1 MLSGTPIFNC
11 PVKLFVSTHFQPHTN
26 SYKFMSNQPGHRQ
39 PSQSQNAHAGRDII
53 QVGRNY
59 IHNIHY
65 NLTSGNLIVGILQL
79 LPLGLITWVIF
90 NLFITMKS
98 SFFIGTFSGS
108 ALLNQ
113 GEIHVLDKNLW
124 LLSNNQP
131 TQNNG
136 SVAVIL
142 NINNIPLN
150 EYQQGRV
157 HIGNGSGVTGTLQII
172 DANGSGSYQ
181 LNTVGT
187 NLTLSLD
194 KNPVTVGAFMQGRLS
209 GKVTDGNNSKQ
220 IDLKVT
226 VPVQ

>member
-1 MLSGTPIFNC
+1 
-11 PVKLFVSTHFQPHTN
+11 
-26 SYKFMSNQPGHRQ
+26 MSNQPGHRQ

>member
-1 MLSGTPIFNC
+1 
-11 PVKLFVSTHFQPHTN
+11 
-26 SYKFMSNQPGHRQ
+26 MSNQPGHRP

-65 NLTSGNLIVGILQL
+65 NLASGNLIVGILQL
-79 LPLGLITWVIF
+79 LPLGLIAWVLF
-90 NLFITMKS
+90 NLFISMKS
-98 SFFIGTFSGS
+98 SFFIGTFSGN
-108 ALLNQ
+108 ALLDQ
-113 GEIHVLDKNLW
+113 GEIRIVPTEKKLW

-150 EYQQGRV
+150 EYQQKRV
-157 HIGNGSGVTGTLQII
+157 HIGQGSGVTGTLQII

-187 NLTLSLD
+187 DLTLSLD

>member
-1 MLSGTPIFNC
+1 
-11 PVKLFVSTHFQPHTN
+11 
-26 SYKFMSNQPGHRQ
+26 MSNQPGHRQ
-39 PSQSQNAHAGRDII
+39 PSKSQNAHAGRDII

-65 NLTSGNLIVGILQL
+65 NITSGNLIVGILQL
-79 LPLGLITWVIF
+79 LPLGLITWVLF

-113 GEIHVLDKNLW
+113 GEIRVLDKNLW

-157 HIGNGSGVTGTLQII
+157 HIGKGSGVTGTLQII
-172 DANGSGSYQ
+172 DANGGGSYQ

-187 NLTLSLD
+187 DLTLSLD
-194 KNPVTVGAFMQGRLS
+194 KNPVTVGYFMEGRLS
-209 GKVTDGNNSKQ
+209 GKVADGNNSKQ

>member
-1 MLSGTPIFNC
+1 
-11 PVKLFVSTHFQPHTN
+11 
-26 SYKFMSNQPGHRQ
+26 MSNQPEHR
-39 PSQSQNAHAGRDII
+39 PSSQSQSARAGGDII
-53 QVGRNY
+53 QVGRDY
-59 IHNIHY
+59 VRNIQY
-65 NLTSGNLIVGILQL
+65 NLTSGNRIIGILQL
-79 LPLGLITWVIF
+79 LPLGLITWLLF
-90 NLFITMKS
+90 NLLMTVKS
-98 SFFIGTFSGS
+98 SFLGLGDFSGN
-108 ALLNQ
+108 ALLDQ
-113 GEIHVLDKNLW
+113 GEIRIVPTEKKLW

-136 SVAVIL
+136 LVAVIL

-150 EYQQGRV
+150 EYQQKRV
-157 HIGNGSGVTGTLQII
+157 HIGQGSGVTGTLQII

-187 NLTLSLD
+187 DLTLSLD